1 MIDDELDRN
10 LQSIRIED
18 YILDK
23 NLLIKDDMRKHA
35 SIYKDKTSDLNFS
48 WSRSENL
55 DEYETNTEDAG
66 LLSQ

>member
-55 DEYETNTEDAG
+55 DEYETNNEDAG